1 MDFLAIDVE
10 TANPDM
16 GSICQIGIAGYRG
29 GRIVCE
35 WESLVN
41 PEDWFS
47 PVNTGVHGI
56 TEGMVVGAP
65 TLPELEGVLRQHL
78 DGNIVVCHTPFDR
91 VSINQAY
98 CSYALVPP
106 ACTWLD
112 TARVA
117 RRTWAEVSR
126 RGYGLANVCALIGHG
141 FVHHDALEDAKA
153 AGQIMLEAIKV
164 TGLSIQDWLHRV
176 ECPIGSCVVA
186 TAGKP
191 RARDANPDG
200 PLYGQIIVFTGA
212 LQISRCEAA
221 DLAARIGC
229 EVAANVTRRTTMLVV
244 GDQDV
249 TKLAGHVK
257 SSKYRRAEELI
268 ASGQAIRI
276 LRESDFMRL
285 VGLEDLS
292 RRSGKLV

>member
-16 GSICQIGIAGYRG
+16 ASICQIGIAGYQG

-41 PEDWFS
+41 PQDWFS
-47 PVNTGVHGI
+47 PVNTEVHGI
-56 TEGMVVGAP
+56 TEDMVVGAP
-65 TLPELEGVLRQHL
+65 TLPELEGVLRQYL
-78 DGNIVVCHTPFDR
+78 NGNIVVCHTPFDK
-91 VSINQAY
+91 VSIHQAY
-98 CSYALVPP
+98 GSYALVPP

-117 RRTWAEVSR
+117 RRTWDAVSR
-126 RGYGLANVCALIGHG
+126 RGYGLANVCRLIGYG

-153 AGQIMLEAIKV
+153 AGQIMLEAIRV
-164 TGLSIQDWLHRV
+164 TGLTVQDWLHRV
-176 ECPIGSCVVA
+176 ERPISSCVA
-186 TAGKP
+186 SMGGKP
-191 RARDANPDG
+191 RACDANPDG
-200 PLYGQIIVFTGA
+200 PLYGEIIVFTGA
-212 LQISRCEAA
+212 LQIPRCEAA

-249 TKLAGHVK
+249 TRLAGHGR
-257 SSKYRRAEELI
+257 SSKHRRAEELI
-268 ASGQAIRI
+268 ASGQAIRV

-285 VGLEDLS
+285 VGLEALATG
-292 RRSGKLV
+292 SGKRI

>member
-16 GSICQIGIAGYRG
+16 ASICQIGIAGYRD

-47 PVNTGVHGI
+47 PANSEIHGI
-56 TEGMVVGAP
+56 TEDMIAGAP
-65 TLPELEGVLRQHL
+65 TLPEVEGVLSQYL
-78 DGNIVVCHTPFDR
+78 NGNVVVCHTPFDR
-91 VSINQAY
+91 VSIHQAY
-98 CSYALVPP
+98 GSYSLVLP

-117 RRTWAEVSR
+117 RRTWDAVSR
-126 RGYGLANVCALIGHG
+126 RGYGLASVCRLIGHR

-153 AGQIMLEAIKV
+153 AGRIMLEAINV
-164 TGLSIQDWLHRV
+164 TGLTIQDWLHRV
-176 ECPIGSCVVA
+176 ECPISSCVA
-186 TAGKP
+186 STEGKP
-191 RARDANPDG
+191 RAPEANPDG
-200 PLYGQIIVFTGA
+200 PLYGEIIVFTGA
-212 LQISRCEAA
+212 LKIPRCEAA

-229 EVAANVTRRTTMLVV
+229 DVATNVTRRTTMLVV

-249 TKLAGHVK
+249 TKLAGHVR
-257 SSKYRRAEELI
+257 SSKHRKAEELI
-268 ASGQAIRI
+268 ASGQEIRV

-285 VGLEDLS
+285 VGLEALS
-292 RRSGKLV
+292 TGSGKRI